1 MPRTY
6 KYRPKHRFNTNRKPP
21 PPLPI
26 KDPANTSNNVGNS
39 IFSSIVQGFSFGTG
53 SQLAREAFSSS
64 NNKSG
69 GEYNNESNDTPL
81 STNNI
86 TKNKNECDV
95 LKEQLFKCN
104 EQYIHDCE
112 YLTRY
117 IESKCKDTN

>member
-6 KYRPKHRFNTNRKPP
+6 KHRPKQRFNTNRKTPP
-21 PPLPI
+21 PPPA
-26 KDPANTSNNVGNS
+26 KDTTNISNNAGNS

-64 NNKSG
+64 NNNSG
-69 GEYNNESNDTPL
+69 GEYNGKSNDTNL
-81 STNNI
+81 SNNNI
-86 TKNKNECDV
+86 TKNECDV
-95 LKEQLFKCN
+95 LKDQLFKCN
-104 EQYIHDCE
+104 AQYIHDCE

>member
-6 KYRPKHRFNTNRKPP
+6 KHRPKQRFNTSRKPP
-21 PPLPI
+21 PPSPI
-26 KDPANTSNNVGNS
+26 KDVTNTSNNVGNS

-64 NNKSG
+64 NSQSG
-69 GEYNNESNDTPL
+69 GEYNNDTPL
-81 STNNI
+81 LTN
-86 TKNKNECDV
+86 NKNECDV
-95 LKEQLFKCN
+95 LKDQLFKCN
-104 EQYIHDCE
+104 GQYIHDCE